1 MANAV
6 RLFSALK
13 PNPLSALVPLKNP
26 VFSMDT
32 GVYLVSE
39 KCKNYS
45 FYCSGG
51 KWGGNK
57 EIESLKPCDLR
68 VRKYVFFRYLSGC
81 LPWRDLH
88 RACLLFLT
96 DL

>member
-32 GVYLVSE
+32 GFFLFSE
-39 KCKNYS
+39 NLKNHS
-45 FYCSGG
+45 FFCSGG
-51 KWGGNK
+51 KWGGNVQSK
-57 EIESLKPCDLR
+57 FLKPCDLR
-68 VRKYVFFRYLSGC
+68 VIFSEYLSE
-81 LPWRDLH
+81 
-88 RACLLFLT
+88 
-96 DL
+96 